1 MVNGVVNDNAAN
13 VKHGIKL
20 PQYLCH
26 IHTLA
31 IAVTDCFK
39 NTPGMNKVVKNYK
52 ALGKFMHQS
61 IGASQILM
69 KEAILE
75 NLIFM
80 KVVNPN

>member
-13 VKHGIKL
+13 VKHGTKF
-20 PQYLCH
+20 PQYLFH
-26 IHTLA
+26 IPILA
-31 IAVTDCFK
+31 LAVDK
-39 NTPGMNKVVKNYK
+39 KDK
-52 ALGKFMHQS
+52 AIGKFMHQS
-61 IGASQILM
+61 IGASQMLM